1 MRTRAE
7 RRHHHNRMKKK
18 TESFLTLKWYADN
31 QEEKFKKL
39 VNRLCENRKICSCE
53 MCGNPRRN
61 GYAKMSD
68 RYSLQEKKNAISFK
82 EELDFACDSVYDD
95 V

>member
-18 TESFLTLKWYADN
+18 AESFLYLQWY
-31 QEEKFKKL
+31 KKNEPEIFQKQ
-39 VNRLCENRKICSCE
+39 VVRTCENRKKCSCDG
-53 MCGNPRRN
+53 CGNPRRN
-61 GYAKMSD
+61 SYAKMTD
-68 RYSLQEKKNAISFK
+68 RQTLQEKINEIRFK